1 MKIYNSFEEI
11 DNELK
16 RLELQRAIN
25 LEELKMIKHDFKE
38 DLQPFQWLQ
47 TGAKYAG
54 KFGMMVLIKKL
65 FRK

>member
-1 MKIYNSFEEI
+1 MKTYNTFQEI
-11 DNELK
+11 EDDLRRLK
-16 RLELQRAIN
+16 LQKEIN
-25 LEELKMIKHDFKE
+25 LEELKMIKHDIKE

-54 KFGMMVLIKKL
+54 KFGMMVLIKKI